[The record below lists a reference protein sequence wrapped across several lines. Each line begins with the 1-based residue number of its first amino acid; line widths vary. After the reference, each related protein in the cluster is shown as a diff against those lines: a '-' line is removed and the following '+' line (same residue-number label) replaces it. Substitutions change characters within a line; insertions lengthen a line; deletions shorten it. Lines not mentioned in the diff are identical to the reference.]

1 MQHQPTPTPPT
12 KTGPNKKVVIGAVVA
27 GLIVLGAIGSAL
39 DNNDTTSNATD
50 TTTPAL
56 ASPSPNTATAPAAPA
71 QDTDDAPAAAEL
83 PNLVGKGLQA
93 AQDQAQ
99 EAGFY
104 QLTSHDATGRGRM
117 QISDRGWKVCFQA
130 PAPGEHPTDTEI
142 DLGVVK
148 LDEDCPADDKGII
161 EPADDGTMPDLV
173 GDSVRIAHQT
183 LPSNASITTTDAS
196 GQDRIVI
203 NGANWTVCTQTPAA
217 GTAFDGEPVELT
229 AVKVGET
236 CP

>member
-1 MQHQPTPTPPT
+1 MQHQQPTPPG
-12 KTGPNKKVVIGAVVA
+12 KTGPNKKVIIGSVVA

-39 DNNDTTSNATD
+39 DDSD
-50 TTTPAL
+50 TTTVATGTTSPTPTP
-56 ASPSPNTATAPAAPA
+56 PSPDTATSPAAPA
-71 QDTDDAPAAAEL
+71 QDTDDAPATAEL

-117 QISDRGWKVCFQA
+117 QISDRGWEVCFQA
-130 PAPGEHPTDTEI
+130 PAPGEHPTDTKV

-148 LDEDCPADDKGII
+148 LNEDCPADDKGIV
-161 EPADDGTMPDLV
+161 EPAEDGKMPDLV

-203 NGANWTVCTQTPAA
+203 NGANWTVCTQKPAA
-217 GTAFDGEPVELT
+217 GTPFDGEPVELT